1 MQPNRTPNRSN
12 EPVRITPLDQTGS
25 VPVLPTSRPARVA
38 RRRGPI
44 NPVYIV
50 LITVVPLAMLATMV
64 WAAAGMFPHD
74 ETTGQAAAMIQIT
87 PTAEVATKLQ
97 LKYNKDAAGQ
107 RREGAMVYITG
118 QLTNTSNE
126 VVHGAFLKGF
136 LYAPG
141 PTVVGSGIGN
151 AVGDIAPGATV
162 PFTVTAQLSS
172 APGVKLGTPTPVALD
187 FTTVDVQVDTV
198 WLNTPTPVPA
208 Q

>member
-12 EPVRITPLDQTGS
+12 EPARITPLEQAGRM
-25 VPVLPTSRPARVA
+25 PVLPTSRPARVP
-38 RRRGPI
+38 RHRGPI

-64 WAAAGMFPHD
+64 WAAAGMFPRD
-74 ETTGQAAAMIQIT
+74 ETAGQAAAMIQIS

-97 LKYNKDAAGQ
+97 LQYSKDAASQ
-107 RREGAMVYITG
+107 RREGDQVYITG

-126 VVHGAFLKGF
+126 VVHGAFLKAF

-141 PTVVGSGIGN
+141 PVVVGSGIGN

-172 APGVKLGTPTPVALD
+172 APGVTLGTPTPPPLD